1 MWVLSWNLSDV
12 TYWAPTVLR
21 QYICRYIW
29 KTSVPTRM
37 TKAQVFWHATASRW
51 VSSCL
56 VFQRIIL
63 TSAGGSSSEG
73 VLVLLGPE
81 DEGTTIS

>member
-1 MWVLSWNLSDV
+1 MH
-12 TYWAPTVLR
+12 
-21 QYICRYIW
+21 IW
-29 KTSVPTRM
+29 KTSVPTHM
-37 TKAQVFWHATASRW
+37 TKAQVFWHVKACQW

-63 TSAGGSSSEG
+63 PSAGGSSSEG
-73 VLVLLGPE
+73 LFVLLGRE